1 MTEIIAA
8 EQAVRSIREG
18 MTVMIGGFLGV
29 GEPLLLIDELVA
41 GGVGKLKLIAV
52 VGSYPGGGFGV
63 GKLSRNRQLRR
74 LVTSHIGSDPELV
87 RQYLAGD
94 LEVEFNPMG
103 TFIER
108 IRCGG
113 GGLGGVLTRT
123 GLGTEVAERRQRV
136 EVGGEEFLLYPPLKA
151 DVALI
156 KAHRADRLGNLEY
169 RGIALN
175 SNPAMAMAATHVI
188 AEVDEIVDVGVIAP
202 NLVGTPHIFV
212 DALVQ
217 GRSQEQRKEEFTAL
231 WVDSGRL
238 K

>member
-8 EQAVRSIREG
+8 EQAVRNIREG

-29 GEPLLLIDELVA
+29 GEPLLLIDELA
-41 GGVGKLKLIAV
+41 ASGVGQLKLIAV

-63 GKLSRNRQLRR
+63 GKLSRNRQLSR
-74 LVTSHIGSDPELV
+74 LVTSHIGTDPELV

-123 GLGTEVAERRQRV
+123 GFGTEVAEGMPRV
-136 EVGGEEFLLYPPLKA
+136 VVEGQEFLLYTPLKA

-156 KAHRADRLGNLEY
+156 KAHRGDRLGNLEY

-175 SNPAMAMAATHVI
+175 SNPAMAMAADYVV

-202 NLVGTPHIFV
+202 NHVGTPHIFV

-217 GRSQEQRKEEFTAL
+217 GRGQEQRNEEFTAL
-231 WVDSGRL
+231 WVGSGRL

>member
-1 MTEIIAA
+1 MTEIIDA
-8 EQAVRSIREG
+8 EQAVRNIREG

-41 GGVGKLKLIAV
+41 GGVGKLSLIAV

-63 GKLSRNRQLRR
+63 GKLSRNRQIAR
-74 LVTSHIGSDPELV
+74 LVTSHIGTDPELV

-123 GLGTEVAERRQRV
+123 GFGTEVAEGRARIEV
-136 EVGGEEFLLYPPLKA
+136 EGEEFLLYTPLKA

-156 KAHRADRLGNLEY
+156 KAHRGDRLGNLEY

-175 SNPAMAMAATHVI
+175 SNPAMAMAAAYVV

-202 NLVGTPHIFV
+202 RHVGTPHIFV
-212 DALVQ
+212 DALVR
-217 GRSQEQRKEEFTAL
+217 GRDHQERKLEFTDL

-238 K
+238 Q